1 MNAVRKNRETTMKA
15 FDRKKARA
23 RRHAS
28 IRKHVSGTTE
38 RPRLVVNRSLTN
50 IQAQIIDDS
59 KGVSLLGISSLSK
72 EIETK
77 GKKKIEVSKA
87 VGKLLAE
94 KARKKGIEKIV
105 FDRNGFLYHG
115 RVKAFAEGA
124 REGGLQF

>member
-1 MNAVRKNRETTMKA
+1 M
-15 FDRKKARA
+15 
-23 RRHAS
+23 
-28 IRKHVSGTTE
+28 
-38 RPRLVVNRSLTN
+38 VNRSLTN
-50 IQAQIIDDS
+50 IQAQIIDDT
-59 KGVSLLGISSLSK
+59 KGVSLLGISSQCK

-94 KARKKGIEKIV
+94 KAREKGIEKIV
-105 FDRNGFLYHG
+105 FDRNGFIYHG

>member
-1 MNAVRKNRETTMKA
+1 MKA

-28 IRKHVSGTTE
+28 IRKHISGTTE

-94 KARKKGIEKIV
+94 KAREKGIEKIV
-105 FDRNGFLYHG
+105 FDRNGFIYHG